1 MSGMLAERDAAAK
14 VMQVE
19 LLKEGKLVTQ
29 GYVWF
34 SENFRENVRKRKY
47 KGKVEGNKKWRKIKN
62 KLKVDK

>member
-34 SENFRENVRKRKY
+34 SENFRENVMKRKY
-47 KGKVEGNKKWRKIKN
+47 KEKVEGNKK
-62 KLKVDK
+62 

>member
-1 MSGMLAERDAAAK
+1 MQPHTNSLMSGMLAERDAAAK

-47 KGKVEGNKKWRKIKN
+47 KEKVEGNKK
-62 KLKVDK
+62 

>member
-34 SENFRENVRKRKY
+34 SENLRENVRKRKY
-47 KGKVEGNKKWRKIKN
+47 KEKVEGNKKWRKIKN